1 MLPVRIALDAA
12 RRHLG
17 ERGRRLRGERSLKE
31 AEALLLRA
39 SGMGVVGRFQL
50 EAVVQSARAARGH
63 TGRIDWQAI
72 EHAYDLLWDLT
83 NSPVMAINR
92 AIAIAE
98 RGDADR
104 GLAALDA
111 VAADAR
117 LQDYQPYWAARALL
131 SSRTDDVEE
140 ADAAYRQAIGLEKD
154 PAVRRF
160 LQRRRAA
167 LASRSE
173 RSPPGEA

>member
-1 MLPVRIALDAA
+1 MI
-12 RRHLG
+12 
-17 ERGRRLRGERSLKE
+17 EE

-50 EAVVQSARAARGH
+50 EAVVQSAHAARRH
-63 TGRIDWQAI
+63 TGRTDWQAI

-83 NSPVMAINR
+83 NSPVVAINR

-98 RGDADR
+98 RGDAQK
-104 GLAALDA
+104 GLAALHA
-111 VAADAR
+111 VAADDR

-131 SSRTDDVEE
+131 FTRTNDVDE
-140 ADAAYRQAIGLEKD
+140 ADAAYRQAIGLERD

-160 LQRRRAA
+160 LQRRRAE
-167 LASRSE
+167 LASRGE

>member
-1 MLPVRIALDAA
+1 
-12 RRHLG
+12 
-17 ERGRRLRGERSLKE
+17 
-31 AEALLLRA
+31 
-39 SGMGVVGRFQL
+39 MGVVGRFQL
-50 EAVVQSARAARGH
+50 EAVVQSAHVARRH
-63 TGRIDWQAI
+63 TGRTDWQAI

-83 NSPVMAINR
+83 NSPVVAINR

-98 RGDADR
+98 RGEADR
-104 GLAALDA
+104 GLAALKA

-131 SSRTDDVEE
+131 FSRIDDVEE